1 MTIWLCNL
9 FSVLQLFHYKFIIAF
24 LFSEK
29 WPKITHLIVWKIM
42 AIVTTCTPSSAFL
55 KDSPYSL
62 HNTYI
67 L

>member
-1 MTIWLCNL
+1 M
-9 FSVLQLFHYKFIIAF
+9 LQLFHYKFIIAF

-55 KDSPYSL
+55 KDSLYSL

>member
-1 MTIWLCNL
+1 M
-9 FSVLQLFHYKFIIAF
+9 LQLFHYKFIIAF

-29 WPKITHLIVWKIM
+29 WPKITLPMVWKKYM